1 MRRREFITLLGG
13 ASLWPL
19 GARAQQPAMPV
30 IGFLASFSRESLR
43 EPLAAFH
50 RGLDEVGYVE
60 GRNVTIE
67 YRWGEGN
74 YERLPTMAAELVRRQ
89 VAVIVATA
97 PPAALAA
104 KASTATIP
112 IVFSSG
118 SDPVKLGLVE
128 SLNRPGGN
136 VTGATFLTTTQEGKR
151 LELLH
156 RLVPTA
162 TLVSVLVN
170 PDGEDTVQAGNVTA
184 AARAIGL
191 KLHVVNA
198 RSENEIEEAFATLG
212 KLQVHAL
219 LVTADGYFNSR
230 RHQLAALAARY
241 AIPAIYQF
249 RDYAVAGGLMSYGT
263 SPTETYFQAG
273 IYTGRILK
281 GAKPADLPVVQ
292 ATKFRLVINLKTAK
306 ALGLDIPPTVLAL
319 ADEVIE

>member
-1 MRRREFITLLGG
+1 MRRREVIALLGG
-13 ASLWPL
+13 AVAWPL
-19 GARAQQPAMPV
+19 AAQAQQSAMPV
-30 IGFLASFSRESLR
+30 IGFLASFSRASLR

-50 RGLDEVGYVE
+50 RGLNEVGYVE
-60 GRNVTIE
+60 GRNVTLE

-74 YERLPTMAAELVRRQ
+74 YERLPMMAAELVRRQ

-118 SDPVKLGLVE
+118 SDPVGLGLVE

-136 VTGATFLTTTQEGKR
+136 VTGATFLTNAQESKR

-156 RLVPTA
+156 RLVPA
-162 TLVSVLVN
+162 AALVGVLVN
-170 PDGEDTVQAGNVTA
+170 PDGEDPVRTGDVTA

-191 KLHVVNA
+191 KLHVVSA

-212 KLQVHAL
+212 QLQVHAL

-263 SPTETYFQAG
+263 SPIETYFQAG
-273 IYTGRILK
+273 IYAGRILN

-292 ATKFRLVINLKTAK
+292 ATEFHLVINLKTAK
-306 ALGLDIPPTVLAL
+306 ALGVEVPVQLLAL